1 VDVLLDGLLQAARL
15 LLTGDGDT
23 WSIIALTLRVSLT
36 ATALALLLGVP
47 LGTALALGRFR
58 GRRVLLATA
67 NTGMGLPPVV
77 VGLLVTV
84 LLWRSGPLGAFGLL
98 YTPTAM
104 VVAQTLIAAPIVAAL
119 TAAALQ
125 QVDPN
130 FLLQMRALGA
140 TRAWALR
147 ALLAEARLP
156 LLAVALAGFGAV
168 VSEVGA
174 AQMVGGNIQGET
186 RVLTTA
192 AVLAPSNAK
201 RDPQRRE
208 HQLPEPAG
216 RGPWP
221 STARGR
227 PPGGRRRRDVGSAR
241 SQRRRE
247 VDAAAGTRPP

>member
-1 VDVLLDGLLQAARL
+1 MR
-15 LLTGDGDT
+15 
-23 WSIIALTLRVSLT
+23 ISLT
-36 ATALALLLGVP
+36 ATASRCCSACPSARRWRSG
-47 LGTALALGRFR
+47 GSAADGALA
-58 GRRVLLATA
+58 AA

-77 VGLLVTV
+77 VGLFVTV

-104 VVAQTLIAAPIVAAL
+104 VIAQAVIATPMVAAL

-125 QVDPN
+125 QVDPD

-140 TRAWALR
+140 TRPRALR

-156 LLAVALAGFGAV
+156 LLAAGLAGFGAV

-192 AVLAPSNAK
+192 AVLATSRGQFALAIAFGLVLLAIAFAVNLASARPAA
-201 RDPQRRE
+201 RTVRLDRRE
-208 HQLPEPAG
+208 HRLPRPA
-216 RGPWP
+216 
-221 STARGR
+221 
-227 PPGGRRRRDVGSAR
+227 RRRR
-241 SQRRRE
+241 
-247 VDAAAGTRPP
+247 RP